1 MNDLQAIHTALAE
14 AVNERIEELEAVM
27 IECEQVEIPVE
38 HLFVNGMYARKIVIP
53 AGTMLTG
60 RVHKF
65 GYVDIMLSGDI
76 SVATP
81 DGVKRMTGYNIL
93 EGKPGR
99 KRAGYAHE
107 DTHWVTVHRTNETD
121 PDGIEEKLTVMTM
134 AQFKAL
140 PASEKGEESCQLL
153 QQQ

>member
-1 MNDLQAIHTALAE
+1 MTDLQAIHTALAE

-27 IECEQVEIPVE
+27 LECEQVEIPVE

-107 DTHWVTVHRTNETD
+107 DTHWVSFSCRGTD
-121 PDGIEEKLTVMTM
+121 YG
-134 AQFKAL
+134 KAIY
-140 PASEKGEESCQLL
+140 
-153 QQQ
+153 